1 MTATVSVFRGSPRPH
16 GNTNALT
23 DIAVS
28 TFRETGLEV
37 QEFNL
42 YRMDVRPCLACRQ
55 CQQDWSA
62 ITCAQQDDFAKIASA
77 VTDSDLLVLATPI
90 YSWYCTPPMKAMLDR
105 MVYAFN
111 MYYGDQRGPSL
122 WAGKK
127 VGLITTCGYPPE
139 KGSDLF
145 EEGIKRYCKH
155 SQLQYL
161 GMLCERHLGYN
172 TQFLDDDKISRVRE
186 FAEQLSRAVLPAAD

>member
-1 MTATVSVFRGSPRPH
+1 MTATVSVFRGSPRGQ

-23 DIAVS
+23 DVAVS
-28 TFRETGLEV
+28 TFREAGLEV

-42 YRMDVRPCLACRQ
+42 YGMDIRPCLACRH
-55 CQQDWSA
+55 CQQDWTTV
-62 ITCAQQDDFAKIASA
+62 TCLQQDQFYEISTA
-77 VTDSDLLVLATPI
+77 VMASDLLVLATPI
-90 YSWYCTPPMKAMLDR
+90 YSWYCTPPMKALLDR

-111 MYYGDQRGPSL
+111 KYYGEKRGPSL

-161 GMLCERHLGYN
+161 GMLCERHMGYN
-172 TQFLDDDKISRVRE
+172 TQFMDEGKASRARA
-186 FAEQLSRAVLPAAD
+186 FAEQLSRAVLNGQA